1 MKTLLAILLILSLA
15 GCVSEDNQGQ
25 DFGNILDSPEGLI
38 VTEEEHPDGWG
49 RSDCFACH
57 PIADI
62 HQVDSTNGLLP
73 LEEIQALVVRDG
85 LASCPI
91 CHGDN
96 GVDE

>member
-1 MKTLLAILLILSLA
+1 MKSLLALLSILLII
-15 GCVSEDNQGQ
+15 GCVGEENQGQ
-25 DFGNILDSPEGLI
+25 GFGNILDSPEGLI

-57 PIADI
+57 PIFDI
-62 HQVDSTNGLLP
+62 HQVDRTDGLLP
-73 LEEIQALVVRDG
+73 LEDIQALVEEEG
-85 LASCPI
+85 LASCVL

>member
-1 MKTLLAILLILSLA
+1 MKTLLAILLILSVA

-25 DFGNILDSPEGLI
+25 GFGNILDSPDGLI

-57 PIADI
+57 PVADI
-62 HQVDSTNGLLP
+62 HQVDRTDGLLP
-73 LEEIQALVVRDG
+73 LDEIQALVEEDG
-85 LASCPI
+85 LAACPI

-96 GVDE
+96 GVDN

>member
-1 MKTLLAILLILSLA
+1 MKGLLAILLILSIA

-25 DFGNILDSPEGLI
+25 GFGNILDSPEGLV

-49 RSDCFACH
+49 RSDCFTCH

-62 HQVDSTNGLLP
+62 HQVDRTDGLLP
-73 LEEIQALVVRDG
+73 LEDIQALVEKDG
-85 LASCPI
+85 LASCSV